1 MSNDKPIILVAGAGT
16 MGNSIAHVFAA
27 HGYTTYM
34 SSRNQETLDQAR
46 QRIDEAVALLKAE
59 GMADEAYESAIAQN
73 LRPILYDEIAE
84 VAPQLDV
91 VFETI
96 VENPDAKRELY
107 TLLSDNCRAD
117 CILASNTSGMDV
129 FSVCEGV
136 VEHME
141 RLVIAHWFNPPHLMK
156 LVEVVRGPQTSDET
170 VQRMRQLLEDVG
182 RKPAVLN
189 VFVPGFIV
197 NRLATV
203 INRELYYMIDQ
214 GWIAAADA
222 EDAIKYTHGLRFG
235 FEGPLALWDFVGLQ
249 IPLTVA
255 RGGVLESLCNDTD
268 TLPFGEKLVEQGKTG
283 VRAGEG
289 ALVYGDPAEYA
300 RKRGKRVIQ
309 MTKVVDEW
317 DREDSEGA
325 EGAEDSEGAE

>member
-1 MSNDKPIILVAGAGT
+1 MANDKPIILVAGAGT

-27 HGYTTYM
+27 RGYTTYM
-34 SSRNQETLDQAR
+34 SSRHQETLDQALE
-46 QRIDEAVALLKAE
+46 RIDEAVAVLRAE
-59 GMADEAYESAIAQN
+59 GMADDAYEAALHEN
-73 LRPILYDEIAE
+73 LHPILTDEIPSI
-84 VAPQLDV
+84 APQLDV

-96 VENPDAKRELY
+96 IENPDFKRELY
-107 TLLSDNCRAD
+107 GMLSDNCRAD

-129 FSVCEGV
+129 FSVCEGA

-156 LVEVVRGPQTSDET
+156 LVEIVKGPKTSDDVVE
-170 VQRMRQLLEDVG
+170 RMRQLLVAVG

-214 GWIAAADA
+214 GWIDAADA

-235 FEGPLALWDFVGLQ
+235 FEGPLELWDFVGLN
-249 IPLTVA
+249 IPMTVA
-255 RGGVLESLCNDTD
+255 RGGVLASLCNDTD
-268 TLPFGEKLVEQGKTG
+268 TLPLGEKLVAEGKTG
-283 VRAGEG
+283 VRVGEGVLKYDDAGE
-289 ALVYGDPAEYA
+289 YA
-300 RKRGKRVIQ
+300 AKRSRRVIQ
-309 MTKVVDEW
+309 MTKVVEEW
-317 DREDSEGA
+317 DREDSG
-325 EGAEDSEGAE
+325 SK

>member
-1 MSNDKPIILVAGAGT
+1 MANDKPIILVAGAGT

-34 SSRNQETLDQAR
+34 SSRHQETLDQACA
-46 QRIDEAVALLKAE
+46 RIADAVALLKGE
-59 GMADEAYESAIAQN
+59 GLADDAYEAALNEN
-73 LRPILYDEIAE
+73 LHPITTDEIPQ

-107 TLLSDNCRAD
+107 RMLSDNCGPT

-129 FSVCEGV
+129 FSVCEGAV
-136 VEHME
+136 QNMD

-156 LVEVVRGPQTSDET
+156 LVEVVRGPQTSDEV
-170 VQRMRQLLEDVG
+170 VQRMRSLLEDVG

-189 VFVPGFIV
+189 EFVPGFIV

-203 INRELYYMIDQ
+203 INRELYHMIDQ

-222 EDAIKYTHGLRFG
+222 EDAIRYTHGLRFG

-249 IPLTVA
+249 IPMTVA

-268 TLPFGEKLVEQGKTG
+268 TLPLGEKLVAEGKTG

-289 ALVYGDPAEYA
+289 ALKYDDPEGYA
-300 RKRGKRVIQ
+300 RKRARRVIQ
-309 MTKVVDEW
+309 MTKVVSDW
-317 DREDSEGA
+317 D
-325 EGAEDSEGAE
+325 AEDAQDA

>member
-1 MSNDKPIILVAGAGT
+1 MANDKPIILVAGAGT

-27 HGYTTYM
+27 RGYTTYM
-34 SSRNQETLDQAR
+34 SSRHQETLDQALG
-46 QRIDEAVALLKAE
+46 RIGEAVAVLRAE
-59 GMADEAYESAIAQN
+59 GMADDAYEAALHEN
-73 LRPILYDEIAE
+73 LHPILTDEIPSI
-84 VAPQLDV
+84 APQLDV

-96 VENPDAKRELY
+96 IENPDFKRELY
-107 TLLSDNCRAD
+107 GMLSDNCRAD

-129 FSVCEGV
+129 FSVCEGT

-156 LVEVVRGPQTSDET
+156 LVEIVKGPKTSDDVVE
-170 VQRMRQLLEDVG
+170 RMRQLLVAVG

-214 GWIAAADA
+214 GWIDAADA

-235 FEGPLALWDFVGLQ
+235 FEGPLELWDFVGLN
-249 IPLTVA
+249 IPMTVA
-255 RGGVLESLCNDTD
+255 RGGVLASLCNDTD
-268 TLPFGEKLVEQGKTG
+268 TLPLGEQLVAEGKTG
-283 VRAGEG
+283 VRVGEGVLKYDDAGE
-289 ALVYGDPAEYA
+289 YA
-300 RKRGKRVIQ
+300 AKRSRRVIQ
-309 MTKVVDEW
+309 MTKVVEEW
-317 DREDSEGA
+317 DREDSG
-325 EGAEDSEGAE
+325 SK